1 MNLSQLLTDPKSTK
15 SKIASAKGSK
25 QIHIIFSD
33 IDFMTIEGIFAEMH
47 GEGSIL
53 DMQKWA
59 GKAKICFL
67 KIKYCKRSKGIL
79 DTLYKSMILGCPIV
93 GNKVQSFFCAR
104 EIIINSKKYI
114 YIYV

>member
-59 GKAKICFL
+59 GKAKISFL

-79 DTLYKSMILGCPIV
+79 DTLYKIKHIQKHDSWLSNCWEQSAVILLC
-93 GNKVQSFFCAR
+93 KR
-104 EIIINSKKYI
+104 DY
-114 YIYV
+114 Y